1 MMQIWRRNAKKRTWQ
16 PHCPRASRDWQAPM
30 VSAYGVK
37 KKPLLLIP
45 LSAQQNV
52 MRITTSTS
60 VSSASGPATD
70 GNKAMRKSGP
80 GIRDFKALALP
91 ADNKNEHTL
100 LNKRFSIEC
109 SVVISPLKAG
119 FFSPLKGGGEII
131 SLTPA
136 ISKWSSYP

>member
-37 KKPLLLIP
+37 KKPLLLVP

-52 MRITTSTS
+52 MKITTSIS

-70 GNKAMRKSGP
+70 RNKAMRKSGP
-80 GIRDFKALALP
+80 GIPPLLKLSPCLP
-91 ADNKNEHTL
+91 IMKMSIRCSINASL
-100 LNKRFSIEC
+100 LNA
-109 SVVISPLKAG
+109 L
-119 FFSPLKGGGEII
+119 L
-131 SLTPA
+131 
-136 ISKWSSYP
+136 